1 MSAKARRAAWCA
13 VVFLSALACA
23 FLLFLPQWLDKPL
36 LFAGAER
43 YTFYSQSVSSQAK
56 ITSASPEEAAL
67 VRLTLQNYTGES
79 ARYADAADAFLQAE
93 KYGAEL
99 VLEQKSADV
108 HDYYYY
114 TPQLAGG
121 VVLGGVCVNL
131 HVAVRGQGASVGYP
145 LIFGGY

>member
-1 MSAKARRAAWCA
+1 MCMRARRAAECA
-13 VVFLSALACA
+13 LVFLFLLACF
-23 FLLFLPQWLDKPL
+23 FLLALPQWLDKPL
-36 LFAGAER
+36 LFPGAER
-43 YTFYSQSVSSQAK
+43 YTFYSQSASSQAK

-79 ARYADAADAFLQAE
+79 ARFADAADAFSQAE

-114 TPQLAGG
+114 TPRLAGG
-121 VVLGGVCVNL
+121 VVLGGMRVNL
-131 HVAVRGQGASVGYP
+131 HVSVRGQSASVGCP